1 MPPFLEHVVLRVMAI
16 SLRVGGLMSFAP
28 FVGNASIP
36 ARIKAVFTLALTA
49 LLYPICP
56 VPQVA
61 LTITGMA
68 RLALGEVILGLGI
81 GLCLQFIFEG
91 AVMAGQ
97 IGGFQFAFSLVNIID
112 PQTNV
117 DTPVLSV
124 FHQLFALLIFLQLN
138 VHHWLLRGVVKSFDY
153 VPVGSVV
160 LRLPAIKE
168 LFQDAGGLWLVGV
181 QIATPIILATM
192 LIDVA
197 IGFLS
202 KASPQMP
209 AILLSI
215 PVKSLVGYAILAV
228 TVGLWPL
235 FFERQFALAL
245 GWSERLLRLAH

>member
-1 MPPFLEHVVLRVMAI
+1 M
-16 SLRVGGLMSFAP
+16 
-28 FVGNASIP
+28 
-36 ARIKAVFTLALTA
+36 
-49 LLYPICP
+49 
-56 VPQVA
+56 
-61 LTITGMA
+61 
-68 RLALGEVILGLGI
+68 
-81 GLCLQFIFEG
+81 
-91 AVMAGQ
+91 
-97 IGGFQFAFSLVNIID
+97 
-112 PQTNV
+112 
-117 DTPVLSV
+117 LSV